1 MINLTTQSVVIT
13 GANRGLGLALSQVA
27 AEAGAHVV
35 LTSRDPSGA
44 ATVAAELSR
53 RGWHAEAY
61 ASPLDVSNEG
71 HVRDFGRFCEEHA
84 LPDILINNA
93 AVCETGW
100 TGEVIERTL
109 ATNVLGPLSLMR
121 MLLPT
126 MRKRRRPRV
135 INLSSGDGELVY
147 LSTSLQTQMSSV
159 TDEEQLLTLLER
171 IAPPRDEFGGVKNP
185 PAHGPTPAYSVSKV
199 SWKE

>member
-1 MINLTTQSVVIT
+1 MLNLASQSVVIT

-93 AVCETGW
+93 AVCETGC
-100 TGEVIERTL
+100 TL

-185 PAHGPTPAYSVSKV
+185 PAHGPTPAYTVSNV
-199 SWKE
+199 SRGCSQ